1 MSVLL
6 LYLFRDV
13 GFHEGHYQPG
23 CRSSPA
29 GNHSV
34 VLLQDAHTD
43 GSVSE
48 GGEEKRSPGAQ
59 TSVSVCFPQQH
70 QVKEQQCSEDKEED
84 QVIYVLPRSDRQALV
99 LQNITSSYDEK
110 IVLWKP
116 DSPEHIEKNKE
127 VHFYVNA
134 SVIDEVKTKLKESAI
149 MYTVMVENTQD
160 LIDQQTFN
168 NTSVQRSTASYYE
181 QYHSLEDIYFW
192 MEQMV
197 ESHPDML
204 EKISIGNSFE
214 KRPLYVLK
222 MTGKEKN
229 ATNAIWIDCG
239 IHAREWISPAFCLW
253 FVGHAVQF
261 YGADEYMTKLLKYID
276 FYVLPVMNVDGYDYT
291 WTTNRMW
298 RKNRSKHANNKC
310 HGTDLNRNFDA
321 GWCGPGA
328 STNPCFDTY
337 CGPFPESEP
346 EVAAVARFIRQH
358 NSTIKGYITMHSYS
372 QMVLFPYSYTTDKSK
387 DHEELERIATLKL
400 IKENDRA
407 KVTLQNVEGKY
418 IFSVPAEAEEWKH
431 MTQRSR
437 RIRRTYGFLLPPRL
451 IKPTCSEA
459 LTGVKIISA
468 HIVKNT

>member
-1 MSVLL
+1 MWLKMKTCSFILVLV
-6 LYLFRDV
+6 LFLGKNFV
-13 GFHEGHYQPG
+13 ATLSQ
-23 CRSSPA
+23 
-29 GNHSV
+29 
-34 VLLQDAHTD
+34 
-43 GSVSE
+43 
-48 GGEEKRSPGAQ
+48 
-59 TSVSVCFPQQH
+59 
-70 QVKEQQCSEDKEED
+70 D

-149 MYTVMVENTQD
+149 TYTVMVENTQD

-387 DHEELERIATLKL
+387 DHEELSQLAKKVADGIRLKNRSKYVIGAGADTIYL
-400 IKENDRA
+400 APGGSDDWAYDLGIKYSFTFELRD
-407 KVTLQNVEGKY
+407 KG
-418 IFSVPAEAEEWKH
+418 
-431 MTQRSR
+431 
-437 RIRRTYGFLLPPRL
+437 TYGFLLPPRL